1 MLYECEPKSSC
12 SKREIPLPDAIVEK
26 LSDYY
31 KDSAPYVFGK
41 HKPMEP
47 RTYQKKLKTYLK
59 ACGIPDK
66 NFHALRHT
74 FATNCIG
81 NGMDVKCL
89 SELMGHSE
97 VQITLNRYVHPSMET
112 KRQHLNALGT
122 IYGQRIGQAG

>member
-1 MLYECEPKSSC
+1 
-12 SKREIPLPDAIVEK
+12 
-26 LSDYY
+26 
-31 KDSAPYVFGK
+31 
-41 HKPMEP
+41 MEP

-112 KRQHLNALGT
+112 KRQHLNALGA
-122 IYGQRIGQAG
+122 IYGQRMGQAG